1 VCNKKIK
8 KIISSLPA
16 SAINVIID
24 GCFIRAFFKKCF
36 MLIYLIVYIIDKVM
50 MLHSPMSI
58 IEKYKKYIVSEDY
71 DENIVLEVKSLDDND
86 SMNLPIKA
94 SYGLADCEKLRNN
107 KSAFNEKFLHLYG
120 YLIVAINRTIFEQGG
135 KCTKELLEIA
145 NYLEPYDSDSR
156 TLRDFYNE
164 VYERL
169 IKENG
174 KNYENN
180 VYEIYNKFKKY
191 IENKD
196 EVIKD
201 LLSTRVIKTILGYM
215 GVRDIVTSDELDG
228 LFESKIYVDFNK
240 FDTPNKEDVVQHLGY
255 IPIESMVDDRTI
267 LNYYKSFAKKIKRYI
282 SQINRETWNIKLLKF
297 RLGLVKWFKK
307 YYKLILYI
315 ILPIGGSLVDSIG
328 AFLKFVSIP
337 VSLYAWIILFMV
349 PYAFGIIDK
358 FIFDTSY
365 SKKLEDWL
373 EERTSPIEKR
383 IKVVKNED
391 FYNKISTSKQ
401 IDQNQSSIGV

>member
-1 VCNKKIK
+1 
-8 KIISSLPA
+8 
-16 SAINVIID
+16 
-24 GCFIRAFFKKCF
+24 
-36 MLIYLIVYIIDKVM
+36 MLIYLIVYLIDQVM
-50 MLHSPMSI
+50 MLNSPMSD
-58 IEKYKKYIVSEDY
+58 IEKCKKFIVSEGHDK
-71 DENIVLEVKSLDDND
+71 NIELKIKSLDDND
-86 SMNLPIKA
+86 PINLLIKA
-94 SYGLADCEKLRNN
+94 SHGLVDCEKLRNN

-120 YLIVAINRTIFEQGG
+120 YLIVAIHRTIFDQGG

-156 TLRDFYNE
+156 KIRDFYNE

-191 IENKD
+191 IESKD
-196 EVIKD
+196 EVIND

-215 GVRDIVTSDELDG
+215 GVRDIVTKDELDD
-228 LFESKIYVDFNK
+228 LFEPKTYVDFDK
-240 FDTPNKEDVVQHLGY
+240 VDTPTIEEAIKYLGY
-255 IPIESMVDDRTI
+255 IPIKRVADDRTI
-267 LNYYKSFAKKIKRYI
+267 LNYYKSFAKKIKGDI
-282 SQINRETWNIKLLKF
+282 DQINRETWNIKLLKF

-307 YYKLILYI
+307 HYKLISYI
-315 ILPIGGSLVDSIG
+315 LLAITGSLVDLIG
-328 AFLKFVSIP
+328 FILKFVSIHY
-337 VSLYAWIILFMV
+337 VWIILLV
-349 PYAFGIIDK
+349 VLIVSGLVEK
-358 FIFDTSY
+358 FIFDPLY

-373 EERTSPIEKR
+373 EARTSVIEKR

>member
-1 VCNKKIK
+1 
-8 KIISSLPA
+8 
-16 SAINVIID
+16 
-24 GCFIRAFFKKCF
+24 
-36 MLIYLIVYIIDKVM
+36 MLY
-50 MLHSPMSI
+50 SPMSDL
-58 IEKYKKYIVSEDY
+58 EKYKKFIVSEGH

-86 SMNLPIKA
+86 PMNLPIKA

-120 YLIVAINRTIFEQGG
+120 YLIVAIHRTIFEQGG

-156 TLRDFYNE
+156 KIRDFYNE

-180 VYEIYNKFKKY
+180 VYEIYNKFKTY
-191 IENKD
+191 IENNN

-215 GVRDIVTSDELDG
+215 GVRDIVTKDELDD
-228 LFESKIYVDFNK
+228 LFEPKTYVDFNK
-240 FDTPNKEDVVQHLGY
+240 VDTPTIEEAVKYLGY
-255 IPIESMVDDRTI
+255 IPIESMADDRTI
-267 LNYYKSFAKKIKRYI
+267 LNYYKSFAKKIKVDI
-282 SQINRETWNIKLLKF
+282 DQINRETWNIKLLKF

-307 YYKLILYI
+307 HYKLIL
-315 ILPIGGSLVDSIG
+315 LAIGGSLVDFIS
-328 AFLKFVSIP
+328 AYLKFVSIR
-337 VSLYAWIILFMV
+337 VSLYTLIIFLVVLIGFV
-349 PYAFGIIDK
+349 YRIIDK
-358 FIFDTSY
+358 FDKLYF
-365 SKKLEDWL
+365 KKLEDWL
-373 EERTSPIEKR
+373 EERTSSIEKR

-391 FYNKISTSKQ
+391 FYNKISTSRQ
-401 IDQNQSSIGV
+401 IDQN

>member
-1 VCNKKIK
+1 
-8 KIISSLPA
+8 
-16 SAINVIID
+16 
-24 GCFIRAFFKKCF
+24 
-36 MLIYLIVYIIDKVM
+36 M
-50 MLHSPMSI
+50 MLHSPMSD
-58 IEKYKKYIVSEDY
+58 IEKCKKFLVSEGH
-71 DENIVLEVKSLDDND
+71 DENIELEIKSLHDND
-86 SMNLPIKA
+86 PINLLIKA
-94 SYGLADCEKLRNN
+94 SHGLADCEKLRNN

-120 YLIVAINRTIFEQGG
+120 YLIVAIHRTIFDQGG

-156 TLRDFYNE
+156 KIRDFYNE

-191 IENKD
+191 IESKD

-201 LLSTRVIKTILGYM
+201 LLSTRVIKTILGYI
-215 GVRDIVTSDELDG
+215 GVRDMVTSDELDD
-228 LFESKIYVDFNK
+228 LFEPKTYVDFDK
-240 FDTPNKEDVVQHLGY
+240 LDTPTIEEAVKYLGY
-255 IPIESMVDDRTI
+255 IPIESMADDRTI
-267 LNYYKSFAKKIKRYI
+267 LNYYKSFAKKIKGDI
-282 SQINRETWNIKLLKF
+282 DQINRETWNIKLLKF

-307 YYKLILYI
+307 HYRLILYI
-315 ILPIGGSLVDSIG
+315 LLPIGGSIY

-337 VSLYAWIILFMV
+337 VSLYVLISLFV
-349 PYAFGIIDK
+349 VLYASRIIDK
-358 FIFDTSY
+358 LIFDASY
-365 SKKLEDWL
+365 SKKLENWL
-373 EERTSPIEKR
+373 EKRTSSIEKR

>member
-1 VCNKKIK
+1 MTLYYP
-8 KIISSLPA
+8 S
-16 SAINVIID
+16 D
-24 GCFIRAFFKKCF
+24 
-36 MLIYLIVYIIDKVM
+36 
-50 MLHSPMSI
+50 
-58 IEKYKKYIVSEDY
+58 IEKLKEFIVSEGHD
-71 DENIVLEVKSLDDND
+71 DIEKIKSLDDND
-86 SMNLPIKA
+86 PINLLIKA

-120 YLIVAINRTIFEQGG
+120 YLIVAIHRTIFEQGG

-145 NYLEPYDSDSR
+145 NYLEPYDDDSR
-156 TLRDFYNE
+156 KLRDFYNK
-164 VYERL
+164 VYEL

-174 KNYENN
+174 KNYESN

-191 IENKD
+191 TENKD

-201 LLSTRVIKTILGYM
+201 LLSSRVIKTILAYM
-215 GVRDIVTSDELDG
+215 GVRDIVTSDELED

-240 FDTPNKEDVVQHLGY
+240 IYAPNKEDVVRYLGY

-267 LNYYKSFAKKIKRYI
+267 LNYYKSFAKKIKGDI
-282 SQINRETWNIKLLKF
+282 DQINRETWNIKLLKF

-307 YYKLILYI
+307 HYKLISYI
-315 ILPIGGSLVDSIG
+315 ILAIAGSLVDLIG
-328 AFLKFVSIP
+328 FFLKFVSIHY
-337 VSLYAWIILFMV
+337 VWIILLV
-349 PYAFGIIDK
+349 VLIVSGLVEK
-358 FIFDTSY
+358 FIFDPLY

-373 EERTSPIEKR
+373 EARTSAIEKR

-391 FYNKISTSKQ
+391 FYNKIYASKQ

>member
-1 VCNKKIK
+1 
-8 KIISSLPA
+8 
-16 SAINVIID
+16 
-24 GCFIRAFFKKCF
+24 
-36 MLIYLIVYIIDKVM
+36 MIVYIIDKVM
-50 MLHSPMSI
+50 MLYSPMSDL
-58 IEKYKKYIVSEDY
+58 EKCKKFIVSEGH
-71 DENIVLEVKSLDDND
+71 DENIELAIKSLDDND
-86 SMNLPIKA
+86 PINLLIKA

-120 YLIVAINRTIFEQGG
+120 YLIVAIHRTIFEQGG

-156 TLRDFYNE
+156 KIRDFYNE

-180 VYEIYNKFKKY
+180 VYEIYNKFKTY
-191 IENKD
+191 IENNN

-215 GVRDIVTSDELDG
+215 GVRDIVTKDELDD
-228 LFESKIYVDFNK
+228 LFEPKTYVDFNK
-240 FDTPNKEDVVQHLGY
+240 VDTPTIEEAVKYLGY
-255 IPIESMVDDRTI
+255 IPIESMADDRTI
-267 LNYYKSFAKKIKRYI
+267 LNYYKSFAKKIKVDI
-282 SQINRETWNIKLLKF
+282 DQINRETWNIKLLKF

-307 YYKLILYI
+307 HYKLISYI
-315 ILPIGGSLVDSIG
+315 IFEIAGSLVDLIG
-328 AFLKFVSIP
+328 YGFFLKFVGIHY
-337 VSLYAWIILFMV
+337 VWIILLGV
-349 PYAFGIIDK
+349 LIVSGLVEP
-358 FIFDTSY
+358 IFDPSY
-365 SKKLEDWL
+365 SKKLKDWL
-373 EERTSPIEKR
+373 EARTSAIEKR

-391 FYNKISTSKQ
+391 FYNKISAPKQ